1 MLRPAFDWKRREADF
16 RTARRCQ
23 VTNERKWTSVGKQM
37 GYNVAVNTTVC
48 SQLKTAYLKIVV
60 PFEDYV
66 KRVNLAGGVPPPDP
80 TILNDDVPIL
90 DELASKLNAT
100 PKPSNGADSLATP
113 RSDAEGPAGP
123 VAGTHDKVRTASDK
137 LNEAIEMENKGAGV
151 FALLLISRRA
161 RLTDSRRPLPA
172 SVTKL
177 AGLLPSRDVKKP
189 AYDDTPGEVSCPR
202 LYLSSQDVS

>member
-1 MLRPAFDWKRREADF
+1 
-16 RTARRCQ
+16 
-23 VTNERKWTSVGKQM
+23 M
-37 GYNVAVNTTVC
+37 GYNVTVNTTVC

-80 TILNDDVPIL
+80 AILNDDVPIL

-100 PKPSNGADSLATP
+100 PKPSNGANSLATP
-113 RSDAEGPAGP
+113 RSDAEGPAGSI
-123 VAGTHDKVRTASDK
+123 AGTHEKVRTASDK
-137 LNEAIEMENKGAGV
+137 LNEAIDIESKGAGA
-151 FALLLISRRA
+151 FDAFDAFFLRSRVGRA
-161 RLTDSRRPLPA
+161 DLRRPLPA

-189 AYDDTPGEVSCPR
+189 AYDDTPGEVSCTFLPLR
-202 LYLSSQDVS
+202 LDRS